1 MCLSSHKQILCQWD
15 KRKHPVHVKM
25 NVNWH
30 YQSEM
35 LCSLSSKA
43 SFVFFVS
50 VCVCVRAC
58 ESVCLIAC
66 WACLYMLPG
75 HIPCGLLE
83 LL

>member
-25 NVNWH
+25 NVNWR

-50 VCVCVRAC
+50 VCVCVC
-58 ESVCLIAC
+58 VHVSPYV
-66 WACLYMLPG
+66 
-75 HIPCGLLE
+75 
-83 LL
+83 